1 MFLLIVDIK
10 EMIVTIHGWPESKG
24 GEEDSETATFKNSGG
39 HTCSA
44 NVRLPGAIQRD
55 NEILARLFLSFE
67 ITLKVWLLSPM
78 MHKGLVRNQIF
89 NYALQYLFDIYSFM
103 LLLTS
108 SNRLKGA
115 VGAKGLKL
123 RNALES
129 ILKMRKKI

>member
-1 MFLLIVDIK
+1 MDDQKVK
-10 EMIVTIHGWPESKG
+10 EE
-24 GEEDSETATFKNSGG
+24 EEDSESATFKNSEG
-39 HTCSA
+39 HKCSA

-55 NEILARLFLSFE
+55 NEILARLFLPFE
-67 ITLKVWLLSPM
+67 ITLKVWLLSPI
-78 MHKGLVRNQIF
+78 MHKGLVRNHIF

>member
-1 MFLLIVDIK
+1 MDDQKVK
-10 EMIVTIHGWPESKG
+10 EE
-24 GEEDSETATFKNSGG
+24 EEDSETATFKNSGG

-44 NVRLPGAIQRD
+44 NVRLPGAIQRH

-103 LLLTS
+103 LLITS